1 MSRGAMPQPGAWPG
15 AGCAEKSA
23 REAGAAPRE
32 GGKAAAGGQPRAAV
46 RCPAEHEEDMYRDAD
61 EIEKEKEL
69 LTHERELSEA
79 RLSVAPEMDIMDYCK
94 KEWRGNTQ
102 KATCMKK
109 GYEEVSQ
116 KFTSIR
122 RVRGDNYCALRATLF
137 QAMSQPA
144 ALPSWLQ
151 DPELTLVRCCCR
163 SSEHNI
169 SKETRALN
177 DTLDQMDFTDIYI
190 TLHPNSAEYT
200 FFSSAHG
207 TFSRIDHILG
217 HRSGLNRYQ
226 KIGIVPC
233 IFSDHNALKLELN
246 HNKKFGR
253 TSNTW
258 RLRTILLK
266 DERVNQEIK
275 EELKRFMETN
285 ENEDT
290 TIQNLWDA
298 AKAALRGK
306 YITIQASI
314 QKLERTQIQKL
325 TLHIKELGK
334 KQQID
339 ATPSRRRELIKIQA
353 ELNEIETRRTV
364 EQINRTRSWFFE
376 RINKIHKPLASLI
389 KKKREKTQINKIM
402 NEKGEITTNTK
413 EIQTILKTY
422 YEQPYANKL
431 GNLEEMDAFLESHK
445 LPKLEQEEIEN
456 LNRPKSREEIEAV
469 IRNLPRH
476 KNPGPDGFPGEFYQM
491 FKEETIPILLKLFG
505 NIERDGVLPNSFYE
519 ASITLIPKPD
529 KDPTIKENY
538 RPISLMNMDAKI
550 LNKILAN
557 RIQQHIKKSIHHD
570 QVGFIPGTQG
580 WFNTRK
586 TINVIHHISKRKT
599 KNHMI
604 LSLDA
609 EKAFDKI
616 QHPFLIKTL
625 QSVGIEGTFLNILKA
640 IYEKPTANIILSGEA
655 LGAFPLR
662 SGTRQGCPLSPLL
675 FNIVLEVFAS
685 AIRQQKDIQIG
696 KEEVK
701 LSLFTDDM
709 ILYIENPKAS
719 TPRLLELIQQFGS
732 VAGYKINAQK
742 SVAFLYTHNE
752 TEERE
757 IKESIPFTIAP
768 KSIRYLGI
776 NLTKEVKDLYP
787 KNYRTLLKDI
797 EEDTEL
803 EKSSMLMDWQN

>member
-1 MSRGAMPQPGAWPG
+1 MMTLNSYLSIVTLNVNGLNDPIKRRRVSDWIKKQDPSICCLQETHFRQKDTYSLKIKGWRTIYHSNGPQKK
-15 AGCAEKSA
+15 AGVAILISDKLKFTPKTVVRDEEGPYIILKGSIQQEDLTILNIYA
-23 REAGAAPRE
+23 PNVGAA
-32 GGKAAAGGQPRAAV
+32 KYINQ
-46 RCPAEHEEDMYRDAD
+46 
-61 EIEKEKEL
+61 L
-69 LTHERELSEA
+69 LTKVKKYLDNNTLILGDFNLALSI
-79 RLSVAPEMDIMDYCK
+79 LD
-94 KEWRGNTQ
+94 
-102 KATCMKK
+102 
-109 GYEEVSQ
+109 
-116 KFTSIR
+116 
-122 RVRGDNYCALRATLF
+122 
-137 QAMSQPA
+137 
-144 ALPSWLQ
+144 
-151 DPELTLVRCCCR
+151 R
-163 SSEHNI
+163 SSKQNI

-177 DTLDQMDFTDIYI
+177 DTLDQMDFTDIYR
-190 TLHPNSAEYT
+190 TLHPNSTEYT

-217 HRSGLNRYQ
+217 HKSGLNRYQ

-266 DERVNQEIK
+266 DKRVNQEIK

-290 TIQNLWDA
+290 TVQNLWDA
-298 AKAALRGK
+298 AKAVLRGK
-306 YITIQASI
+306 YIAIQASI

-325 TLHIKELGK
+325 TLHIKELEK

-339 ATPSRRRELIKIQA
+339 PTPKRRRELIKIRA

-376 RINKIHKPLASLI
+376 RINKIDKPLASLI

-422 YEQPYANKL
+422 YEQLYANKL
-431 GNLEEMDAFLESHK
+431 SNLEEMDAFLESHK

-456 LNRPKSREEIEAV
+456 LNRPITREEIEAV
-469 IRNLPRH
+469 IKNLPRH
-476 KNPGPDGFPGEFYQM
+476 KSPGPDGFPGEFYQT
-491 FKEETIPILLKLFG
+491 FKEEIIPILLKLFG
-505 NIERDGVLPNSFYE
+505 KIERDGVLPNSFYE

-529 KDPTIKENY
+529 KDPAKKENY

-557 RIQQHIKKSIHHD
+557 RIQQYIKKIIHHD

-625 QSVGIEGTFLNILKA
+625 QSVGIEGTFLDILKA
-640 IYEKPTANIILSGEA
+640 IYEKPTANIILNGEA
-655 LGAFPLR
+655 LGAFP
-662 SGTRQGCPLSPLL
+662 
-675 FNIVLEVFAS
+675 
-685 AIRQQKDIQIG
+685 
-696 KEEVK
+696 
-701 LSLFTDDM
+701 
-709 ILYIENPKAS
+709 
-719 TPRLLELIQQFGS
+719 
-732 VAGYKINAQK
+732 
-742 SVAFLYTHNE
+742 
-752 TEERE
+752 
-757 IKESIPFTIAP
+757 
-768 KSIRYLGI
+768 
-776 NLTKEVKDLYP
+776 
-787 KNYRTLLKDI
+787 
-797 EEDTEL
+797 
-803 EKSSMLMDWQN
+803 